1 MYVQPVLMVQLS
13 KVPYAVLYELVLV
26 DFGEF
31 A

>member
-1 MYVQPVLMVQLS
+1 MYVQPVLMAQWP
-13 KVPYAVLYELVLV
+13 KVPYGCYELVLV